1 MPDGRCNRVR
11 EPLAIM
17 RAWPV
22 WELPRRLV
30 AFIAA
35 VIVLYSLAVAVAM
48 PGLVT
53 VSGHGLLLLGALLLC
68 ITATVELTK
77 RAGENAGLI
86 RDVYAVWELPLAIL
100 LPPVFAMLVPIFRL
114 SLVQL
119 RIRRTPLYRRVFSA
133 AMVGLSYGAASL
145 VFHALTRTGLDAGSG
160 PFGHPSIWMLAV
172 AAAALVQWV
181 SNTALLLPAVK
192 GADPSLRIRELLLAT
207 ENVHND
213 VAELCVAVLV
223 TLGIAVSPLTILF
236 ALPFVTLLQRS
247 VRHAQL
253 LAASRVDTKTGL
265 LNAGT
270 WEREAASEIAR
281 AVRTRTPL
289 ALVLIDV
296 DHFKLVNDVH
306 GHLAGDTALRA
317 IARTFKIF
325 LRDYDLAGRFGG
337 EEFALLLPQTSA
349 ADARQIAERMRG
361 HIAATPISVSDDPGA
376 EPVQVTVSIGVA
388 ALGVTWESTTGSQL
402 TDLLAGADSALY
414 QAKNA
419 GRNQVWMVTD
429 TATVGT
435 SIRPELSRLATP
447 PAEVEDRCP
456 WAQWPVRSLG

>member
-1 MPDGRCNRVR
+1 MPDGCCKRVR
-11 EPLAIM
+11 GWLATV
-17 RAWPV
+17 RAWPI
-22 WELPRRLV
+22 WELPRGLV

-35 VIVLYSLAVAVAM
+35 VILIYSAGVVVAM

-53 VSGHGLLLLGALLLC
+53 VSGHDVLLLGALLLC
-68 ITATVELTK
+68 IAATVELTK

-100 LPPVFAMLVPIFRL
+100 LPPVFAMLVPVFRL

-119 RIRRTPLYRRVFSA
+119 RIRQTPLYRRVFSA

-145 VFHALTRTGLDAGSG
+145 TFHALTGTGLDAGSS
-160 PFGHPSIWMLAV
+160 PFPHPSIWMLAV
-172 AAAALVQWV
+172 AVAAVTQWV
-181 SNTALLLPAVK
+181 SNTAMLLPAVK
-192 GADPSLRIRELLLAT
+192 GADPAVRIRELLLAS

-223 TLGIAVSPLTILF
+223 TLGIAVSPLTIVF

-253 LAASRVDTKTGL
+253 LAASRIDSKTGL

-270 WEREAASEIAR
+270 WEREAASEVAR

-361 HIAATPISVSDDPGA
+361 HIEAMPIGVSADPGA

-388 ALGVTWESTTGSQL
+388 ALGVTWENTTGSQL

-429 TATVGT
+429 TATVAG
-435 SIRPELSRLATP
+435 SVRPGQLARLAP
-447 PAEVEDRCP
+447 PPVEDNYP
-456 WAQWPVRSLG
+456 LSTWPVRSLG